1 MKLRLKDL
9 SADLLTDRGV
19 FSYRRID
26 PGTKLLLERGPR
38 PPGAGVGGVEPVDGG
53 EGVKG
58 GEGIEPGVD
67 GVGGGEG
74 DEGVGGVEGVEGSEG
89 GEGGSPTLLDLGCGY
104 GPIALVLARRSPAS
118 EVWAVDV
125 NGRARE
131 LTGIN
136 TRAYAERVRVAAPE
150 EVPDAVRFDA
160 VYCNPPVRIGKEAL
174 GALLLRWLTR
184 LKEGGFGALSVHK
197 NLGGASLERW
207 LTEQGWNVRTHA
219 RQAGYRVLQVD
230 ASRRRC

>member
-1 MKLRLKDL
+1 MVKLRLKDL

-38 PPGAGVGGVEPVDGG
+38 PPGERVEGGVGFESVEGG
-53 EGVKG
+53 EGG
-58 GEGIEPGVD
+58 G
-67 GVGGGEG
+67 
-74 DEGVGGVEGVEGSEG
+74 
-89 GEGGSPTLLDLGCGY
+89 GGSPTLLDLGCGY
-104 GPIALVLARRSPAS
+104 GPIALVLARRSPAA

-131 LTGIN
+131 LTEIN
-136 TRAYAERVRVAAPE
+136 TRSCAERVRVAAPE

-160 VYCNPPVRIGKEAL
+160 VYCNPPVRIGKDAL
-174 GALLLRWLTR
+174 GALLLKWLAR

-207 LTEQGWNVRTHA
+207 LGEQGWNVRIHA
-219 RQAGYRVLQVD
+219 RQAGYRVLKVS
-230 ASRRRC
+230 AS

>member
-1 MKLRLKDL
+1 MVKLRLKDL

-38 PPGAGVGGVEPVDGG
+38 PPGERVESVEGGVGFESVEPGEGGEGVGGVDGG
-53 EGVKG
+53 GGV
-58 GEGIEPGVD
+58 
-67 GVGGGEG
+67 
-74 DEGVGGVEGVEGSEG
+74 EGVGGVEGGGGVEPG
-89 GEGGSPTLLDLGCGY
+89 PLALLDLGCGY
-104 GPIALVLARRSPAS
+104 GPIALVLARRSPAA

-131 LTGIN
+131 LTEIN
-136 TRAYAERVRVAAPE
+136 TRSCAERVRVAAPE

-160 VYCNPPVRIGKEAL
+160 VYCNPPVRIGKDAL
-174 GALLLRWLTR
+174 GALLLKWLAR

-207 LTEQGWNVRTHA
+207 LGEQGWNVRIHA
-219 RQAGYRVLQVD
+219 RQAGYRVLKVS
-230 ASRRRC
+230 ASQPRC

>member
-1 MKLRLKDL
+1 MVKLRLKDL

-38 PPGAGVGGVEPVDGG
+38 PPGEAISGVERVEGGEGVEGEGGGGVEPGEGG
-53 EGVKG
+53 EGVEPVEG
-58 GEGIEPGVD
+58 GDGVVGVEPG
-67 GVGGGEG
+67 G
-74 DEGVGGVEGVEGSEG
+74 
-89 GEGGSPTLLDLGCGY
+89 GGSPTLLDLGCGY
-104 GPIALVLARRSPAS
+104 GPIALVLARRSPAA

-131 LTGIN
+131 LTEIN
-136 TRAYAERVRVAAPE
+136 TRSCAERVRVAAPE

-160 VYCNPPVRIGKEAL
+160 VYCNPPVRIGKDAL
-174 GALLLRWLTR
+174 GALLLKWLAR

-207 LTEQGWNVRTHA
+207 LGEQGWNVRIHA
-219 RQAGYRVLQVD
+219 RQAGYRVLKVS
-230 ASRRRC
+230 AS

>member
-1 MKLRLKDL
+1 MVKLRLKDL

-38 PPGAGVGGVEPVDGG
+38 PPGEGVEGGESGEGGGGGSVEPGEGG
-53 EGVKG
+53 EGVVG
-58 GEGIEPGVD
+58 VEPG
-67 GVGGGEG
+67 G
-74 DEGVGGVEGVEGSEG
+74 
-89 GEGGSPTLLDLGCGY
+89 GGSPTLLDLGCGY
-104 GPIALVLARRSPAS
+104 GPIALVLARRSPAA

-131 LTGIN
+131 LTEIN
-136 TRAYAERVRVAAPE
+136 TRSCAERVRVAAPE

-174 GALLLRWLTR
+174 GALLLKWLAR

-207 LTEQGWNVRTHA
+207 LGEQGWNVRIHA
-219 RQAGYRVLQVD
+219 RQAGYRVLKVS
-230 ASRRRC
+230 AS

>member
-38 PPGAGVGGVEPVDGG
+38 PP
-53 EGVKG
+53 
-58 GEGIEPGVD
+58 
-67 GVGGGEG
+67 
-74 DEGVGGVEGVEGSEG
+74 

-131 LTGIN
+131 LTEIN

-174 GALLLRWLTR
+174 AALLLRWLTR

-219 RQAGYRVLQVD
+219 RQAGYRVLQVN
-230 ASRRRC
+230 ASQRRC

>member
-1 MKLRLKDL
+1 MSGPADPQHYYSSDPAVQSRRRLVKLRLKDL

-38 PPGAGVGGVEPVDGG
+38 PPV
-53 EGVKG
+53 
-58 GEGIEPGVD
+58 
-67 GVGGGEG
+67 
-74 DEGVGGVEGVEGSEG
+74 
-89 GEGGSPTLLDLGCGY
+89 EGGSGGSGGSLTLLDLGCGY
-104 GPIALVLARRSPAS
+104 GPIALVLARRSPAA

-131 LTGIN
+131 LTEIN

-174 GALLLRWLTR
+174 AALLMKWLRR

-219 RQAGYRVLQVD
+219 RQAGYRVLQVK
-230 ASRRRC
+230 ASQPSC